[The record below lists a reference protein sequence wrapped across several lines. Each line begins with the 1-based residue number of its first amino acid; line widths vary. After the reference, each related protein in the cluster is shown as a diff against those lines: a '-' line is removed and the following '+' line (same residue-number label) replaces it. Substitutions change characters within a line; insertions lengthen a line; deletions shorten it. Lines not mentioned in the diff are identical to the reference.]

1 VAAVVAEATAVV
13 VAEATAAVVAEAT
26 AAVVA
31 EATAAVVAE
40 AIAAVAA
47 VERDPAG
54 EIDDSSAT
62 AFKSEKLTIKF
73 STRSFLKGGFFIVP
87 STSRAFQNT
96 SLPLPIER

>member
-1 VAAVVAEATAVV
+1 VAVV

-40 AIAAVAA
+40 ATAAVVAEATAVAVAEAIAAVVA

-73 STRSFLKGGFFIVP
+73 STRSFFRGRVFYI
-87 STSRAFQNT
+87 A
-96 SLPLPIER
+96 IH